1 MYYKDENQ
9 NDNYG
14 PEEEALIHKLC
25 KHSVRAEKKVP
36 KKHFPTLVTLKHKEE
51 QLNGAE
57 RGICIYC

>member
-51 QLNGAE
+51 
-57 RGICIYC
+57 